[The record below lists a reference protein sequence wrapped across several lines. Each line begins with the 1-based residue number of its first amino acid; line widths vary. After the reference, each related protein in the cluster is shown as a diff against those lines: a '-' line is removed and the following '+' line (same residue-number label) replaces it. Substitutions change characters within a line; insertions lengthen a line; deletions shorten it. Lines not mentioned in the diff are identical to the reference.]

1 MAERDR
7 FRVSCKAALYTP
19 DGKKVLIVDH
29 GKKGNGLPGG
39 HLEVN
44 ETPDVAMARELFE
57 ELGVDDVTLERRD
70 FWMHHGGK
78 LILGFTGTLDESTPF
93 KIQDSEILSV
103 SWVEVMKIANGEIEA
118 RSYDEFICRFQPG
131 NS

>member
-1 MAERDR
+1 MSDRDH

-39 HLEVN
+39 HLEAD
-44 ETPDVAMARELFE
+44 ETPDATIQRELFE
-57 ELGVDDVTLERRD
+57 ELGLTGIVLERKD

-78 LILGFTGTLDESTPF
+78 LILGFIGTLDESTPLTLQHAEINAATWVDVD
-93 KIQDSEILSV
+93 KIRAG
-103 SWVEVMKIANGEIEA
+103 EVAA
-118 RSYDEFICRFQPG
+118 RSYDVFICEFQPR
-131 NS
+131 